1 MSDAL
6 DPNRLAAVAIGLS
19 VRVRDDDPESNAR
32 WLASQIQSVEEM
44 RALIFV
50 LAAAVPIEVPWS
62 VLTDWT
68 TKLGGPDT
76 VAAIEERRRIL
87 DEALRPNAR
96 RRRVA

>member
-1 MSDAL
+1 MI
-6 DPNRLAAVAIGLS
+6 DPDRLASIAIGLA
-19 VRVRDDDPESNAR
+19 VRVRDDEPEANAR
-32 WLASQIQSVEEM
+32 WLASQIQTPDEM
-44 RALIFV
+44 RALVFV

-76 VAAIEERRRIL
+76 VAAIEERRRLL

-96 RRRVA
+96 RRRAA